1 MRESN
6 QEPKDFRRAIEDART
21 KWEDAVNMDVI
32 AGAGYYEVNFRIE
45 PITASLVENH
55 LTKRQGLKAR
65 VRSWT

>member
-32 AGAGYYEVNFRIE
+32 VGAGYYEGNFRI
-45 PITASLVENH
+45 
-55 LTKRQGLKAR
+55 GLLRPVWWRTTLLSAKG
-65 VRSWT
+65 